1 MNFYL
6 TAQHTTHIV
15 RIVMKLQST
24 HTPTGAG
31 DSAAHDYETITLP
44 ISVVR
49 DLLRES
55 QELVDFAETYGPSER
70 ASVLDWS
77 DYLGMTQAAIDA
89 VKREA
94 SPIRKTRRA
103 A

>member
-1 MNFYL
+1 MNQN
-6 TAQHTTHIV
+6 TNVA
-15 RIVMKLQST
+15 
-24 HTPTGAG
+24 TGAG
-31 DSAAHDYETITLP
+31 NITAAHDYETITLP

-55 QELVDFAETYGPSER
+55 QELVDFAEAYGPSER
-70 ASVLDWS
+70 ASVIDWS
-77 DYLGMTQAAIDA
+77 DYLELTQAAIDA

-94 SPIRKTRRA
+94 SPIRRTRRA

>member
-1 MNFYL
+1 MSATL
-6 TAQHTTHIV
+6 V
-15 RIVMKLQST
+15 K
-24 HTPTGAG
+24 TGAG
-31 DSAAHDYETITLP
+31 ASAAHDLETITLP

-49 DLLRES
+49 DLLREA
-55 QELVDFAETYGPSER
+55 QELVDFAETYGPSNR

-77 DYLGMTQAAIDA
+77 DYLEMTQAAINA

-94 SPIRKTRRA
+94 SPIRRTRRA

>member
-1 MNFYL
+1 MNTQNQL
-6 TAQHTTHIV
+6 
-15 RIVMKLQST
+15 
-24 HTPTGAG
+24 TGAG
-31 DSAAHDYETITLP
+31 NTTAAHDYETITLP

-55 QELVDFAETYGPSER
+55 QELVDFAEAYGPSER
-70 ASVLDWS
+70 ASVIDWS
-77 DYLGMTQAAIDA
+77 DYLELTQAAINA

-94 SPIRKTRRA
+94 SPIRRTRRA